1 VVHPNS
7 ELHKGID
14 PRKLINKEVFNG
26 ADCSG
31 TRLMMSRLPLPGGGG
46 GGVLFFCFPDT
57 HTRAVASEQN
67 SHARNRIL
75 SATDVGAFGA
85 VGD

>member
-1 VVHPNS
+1 MVHPNS

-14 PRKLINKEVFNG
+14 PRKLINKEAFNG

-31 TRLMMSRLPLPGGGG
+31 TRLMMSWLPLPWGFS
-46 GGVLFFCFPDT
+46 LFLVAFQTHT